1 MQEVEEH
8 VKRKLAEKKRDKF
21 SRQLQVLSPRLAAA
35 QETERRQLAGELH
48 GKIGQI
54 LTVAQINLQALLRLH
69 DKKILVPRLKES
81 LEVVVRTHLAS
92 TLALNL
98 RSKSPVVTAV
108 NIL

>member
-1 MQEVEEH
+1 
-8 VKRKLAEKKRDKF
+8 
-21 SRQLQVLSPRLAAA
+21 VLSRRLAAA